1 MGAGPGQRD
10 QWRDAEKGRGWENQT
25 SSPSLELSLQWGYG
39 PRAPTRSLGRVP
51 RWLSPGRGH
60 VTLCPPPPTSRNS
73 RLPGLNAI
81 RCLHGHRWARCCRHR
96 SAWDP
101 PGPGTLVGVGGV
113 DLSIYM

>member
-10 QWRDAEKGRGWENQT
+10 QWRDMEKGRGGENQT
-25 SSPSLELSLQWGYG
+25 SSPSLELSFQWGYG
-39 PRAPTRSLGRVP
+39 PRALARSLGRVP

-60 VTLCPPPPTSRNS
+60 VTLCPPPPTPG
-73 RLPGLNAI
+73 LPGLNII
-81 RCLHGHRWARCCRHR
+81 RYLHGHRWTRCSRLG

-113 DLSIYM
+113 DLTIYM